1 MPPRYRPTAMRA
13 VRTPEAIKAL
23 IERLDAFDARARER
37 GRDYLKDG
45 AVAAVWSE
53 ADHLVKAEVVGNAR
67 YQLTWFFTRG
77 KWTFQCSCPDKR
89 DCKHAYASGYAW
101 ITAVETG
108 APDGRRDP
116 RTIPHRLES
125 TFTQAVTSSD
135 EHALEKELARWLR
148 VLPSPEST
156 AAAAAP
162 HPLFED
168 IAGLRVRL
176 DHAGNWLIEV
186 QRRGQKPWK
195 PPTQR
200 WFNDLVKLRPA
211 DLEKLPPAEAS
222 LVAALAVLADPPP
235 AHRSHRQKRRYPP
248 KPSRKS

>member
-1 MPPRYRPTAMRA
+1 MRA
-13 VRTPEAIKAL
+13 VRTPEAIQAL
-23 IERLDAFDARARER
+23 IERLDAFDERARER

-67 YQLTWFFTRG
+67 YNLTWFFTRG

-125 TFTQAVTSSD
+125 NFTQAVTCCPRPRKR
-135 EHALEKELARWLR
+135 LT
-148 VLPSPEST
+148 LPGTRFLPISMVSACAST
-156 AAAAAP
+156 
-162 HPLFED
+162 
-168 IAGLRVRL
+168 
-176 DHAGNWLIEV
+176 
-186 QRRGQKPWK
+186 
-195 PPTQR
+195 T
-200 WFNDLVKLRPA
+200 PA
-211 DLEKLPPAEAS
+211 TG
-222 LVAALAVLADPPP
+222 
-235 AHRSHRQKRRYPP
+235 
-248 KPSRKS
+248 